1 MSADTV
7 RLKVAAAMP
16 KDQGRGIVR
25 LNSDVRNH
33 LGIHSGDYVLLKG
46 VKETVAVAW
55 PSLKEDEVLDMVRM
69 DGLIRTN
76 AGVRLGEMV
85 EVSKTTVPEATRVVL
100 APNQPVRFQP
110 GFEDYVKQQIINKPV
125 TRGDIILISSI
136 GQGLQFIATNIS
148 PGKHGRVTS
157 TTQLEVLT
165 KPAKPED
172 ITVPDVTYEDI
183 GGLGKE
189 LVKIREMIE
198 LPMKSPELFRRLGI
212 APPKGVL
219 LHGPPGTGKTL
230 IAKAV
235 ANESGASFKVINGPE
250 IMSKFYGESE
260 QKLREAFEEAE
271 KNAPSIIFIDELDSI
286 APKRAEVTGEVERR
300 VVAQL
305 LALMDGLSTRGQVI
319 VIGATNRVDD
329 IDEAL
334 RRPGRFDR
342 EIEIGVPD
350 VDGRLE
356 ILQIHTR
363 SMPLEEGV
371 DLQRLAAKTHGFVG
385 ADLAALAREAAMQ
398 ALRRALPHVDP
409 DTGDIPADVLTSL
422 FVTQVDFDLA
432 LNDVSPS
439 ALREVLVERPNVQ
452 WDDVGGLS
460 KVKMQLQEAVE
471 APIKRPEVFREM
483 GIRPPKGVLLFG
495 PPGTGKTLL
504 AKAVATESEAN
515 FISVR
520 GPEIFNKYVGESEKA
535 VREIFKKARQTAPC
549 VLFFDEIDAILS
561 TRGRSDDTGVSQR
574 IVNQFL
580 AELDGMQTLQNV
592 LVIGATNRADIL
604 DPAVLRPGRFDA
616 VVFVPPPDLD
626 ARLEIF
632 QVHTK
637 KMPLSSNV
645 DLAKLADMTEGF
657 SGADIENLVREA
669 AMAAVRKDWKP
680 KPVEMKHFE
689 EALNEVRPSLS
700 PDDVKRFLALA
711 EQVKKRQPRSSSE
724 ILPGYV

>member
-1 MSADTV
+1 MSEDSV

-33 LGIHSGDYVLLKG
+33 LGIRSGDYVLLKG
-46 VKETVAVAW
+46 TKETVAVAW

-69 DGLIRTN
+69 DGLIRNN
-76 AGVRLGEMV
+76 AGARLGEMV
-85 EVSKTTVPEATRVVL
+85 DVNKTTIPEATKVVL
-100 APNQPVRFQP
+100 APGQPVRFQQ
-110 GFEDYVKQQIINKPV
+110 GFENYVKQQIINKPI
-125 TRGDIILISSI
+125 TRGDVILISSI
-136 GQGLQFIATNIS
+136 GQGLQFTATAVS
-148 PGKHGRVTS
+148 PSKHVRITPATVV
-157 TTQLEVLT
+157 EVLT
-165 KPAKPED
+165 KPVKPED
-172 ITVPDVTYEDI
+172 VTIPKVTYEDI

-189 LVKIREMIE
+189 LTKIREMVE
-198 LPMKSPELFRRLGI
+198 LPMKSPELFKRLGI
-212 APPKGVL
+212 SPPKGVL
-219 LHGPPGTGKTL
+219 LMGPPGTGKTL

-235 ANESGASFKVINGPE
+235 ANESGANFKVINGPE

-260 QKLREAFEEAE
+260 QKLRETFEDAE
-271 KNAPSIIFIDELDSI
+271 KNAPAIIFIDELDSI

-305 LALMDGLSTRGQVI
+305 LALMDGLSSRGQVI
-319 VIGATNRVDD
+319 VIGASNRAED

-342 EIEIGVPD
+342 EIVIGVPD
-350 VDGRLE
+350 KKGRLE

-363 SMPLEEGV
+363 SMPLEEDI
-371 DLQRLAAKTHGFVG
+371 DLERLSSVTHGFVG

-398 ALRRALPHVDP
+398 ALRRVLPHVDP
-409 DTGDIPADVLTSL
+409 ETGDIPADILGSL
-422 FVTQVDFDLA
+422 FVTQADFEMA
-432 LNDVSPS
+432 LSDVSPS
-439 ALREVLVERPNVQ
+439 ALREVLVEKPNVK
-452 WDDVGGLS
+452 WEDVGGLA
-460 KVKMQLQEAVE
+460 KVKMQLREAVE
-471 APIKRPEVFREM
+471 APLKHPEVFEEM
-483 GIRPPKGVLLFG
+483 GIRTPKGVMLFG

-549 VLFFDEIDAILS
+549 ILFFDEIDAILS
-561 TRGRSDDTGVSQR
+561 SRGRQDDTGVSQR

-604 DPAVLRPGRFDA
+604 DPAVLRPGRFDGI
-616 VVFVPPPDLD
+616 VFVPPPDRD

-632 QVHTK
+632 SVHTR
-637 KMPLSSNV
+637 KMPLADDV
-645 DLAKLADMTEGF
+645 DLEKLADETEGF
-657 SGADIENLVREA
+657 CQDAPLR
-669 AMAAVRKDWKP
+669 
-680 KPVEMKHFE
+680 
-689 EALNEVRPSLS
+689 
-700 PDDVKRFLALA
+700 
-711 EQVKKRQPRSSSE
+711 RS
-724 ILPGYV
+724 IG

>member
-1 MSADTV
+1 MSEDIV

-33 LGIHSGDYVLLKG
+33 LEIRSGDYVLLKG
-46 VKETVAVAW
+46 AKETVAVAW
-55 PSLKEDEVLDMVRM
+55 PSLKEDEVLDMIRM
-69 DGLIRTN
+69 DGLIRNN
-76 AGVRLGEMV
+76 AGARLGEMV
-85 EVSKTTVPEATRVVL
+85 EVNKTNVPEATRIVL
-100 APNQPVRFQP
+100 APTQPLRFQQ
-110 GFEDYVKQQIINKPV
+110 GFENYVKQQIINKPL
-125 TRGDIILISSI
+125 TRGDVILISSI
-136 GQGLQFIATNIS
+136 GQGLQFTATNVS
-148 PGKHGRVTS
+148 PSKHVRVTPATS
-157 TTQLEVLT
+157 VEVLT
-165 KPAKPED
+165 KPTKPED
-172 ITVPDVTYEDI
+172 VTIPDVTYEDI

-198 LPMKSPELFRRLGI
+198 LPMKSPELFKRLGI
-212 APPKGVL
+212 TPPKGVL
-219 LHGPPGTGKTL
+219 LMGPPGTGKTL

-235 ANESGASFKVINGPE
+235 ANESGANFKTINGPE

-260 QKLREAFEEAE
+260 QKLRETFEDAE

-305 LALMDGLSTRGQVI
+305 LALMDGLAGRGQVI
-319 VIGATNRVDD
+319 VIGASNRPDD

-342 EIEIGVPD
+342 EIVIGVPD
-350 VDGRLE
+350 KQGRLE

-363 SMPLEEGV
+363 SMPLEEEL
-371 DLQRLAAKTHGFVG
+371 DLERLSAVTHGFVG

-409 DTGDIPADVLTSL
+409 ETGDIPADILTNL
-422 FVTQVDFDLA
+422 YVTQADFDMALA
-432 LNDVSPS
+432 EVSPS
-439 ALREVLVERPNVQ
+439 ALREVLVEKPNVK
-452 WDDVGGLS
+452 WEDVGGLA
-460 KVKMQLQEAVE
+460 KVKMQLREAVE
-471 APIKRPEVFREM
+471 APLRHPEVFEEM
-483 GIRPPKGVLLFG
+483 GIRSPKGVLLFG

-561 TRGRSDDTGVSQR
+561 SRGMRDDTGVSQR

-604 DPAVLRPGRFDA
+604 DPAALRPGRFDS
-616 VVFVPPPDLD
+616 VVFVPPPDVD

-632 QVHTK
+632 KVHSRE
-637 KMPLSSNV
+637 MPLADDVS
-645 DLAKLADMTEGF
+645 LEKLSDETEGF
-657 SGADIENLVREA
+657 SGADIEGLIREA
-669 AMAAVRKDWKP
+669 AMAAVRDDWKT

-689 EALNEVRPSLS
+689 EALREVRPSIS

-711 EQVKKRQPRSSSE
+711 EQVKKRQPQKTSD
-724 ILPGYV
+724 ILPGYM

>member
-1 MSADTV
+1 MSENSV

-33 LGIHSGDYVLLKG
+33 LGIRSGDYVLLKG

-55 PSLKEDEVLDMVRM
+55 PSLKEDEVLDMIRM
-69 DGLIRTN
+69 DGLIRNN
-76 AGVRLGEMV
+76 AGARLGEMV
-85 EVSKTTVPEATRVVL
+85 DVSKTNVPEATKVVL
-100 APNQPVRFQP
+100 APGQPVRFQQ
-110 GFEDYVKQQIINKPV
+110 GFENYVKQQIINKPI

-136 GQGLQFIATNIS
+136 GQGLQFTATTVS
-148 PGKHGRVTS
+148 PSKHVRITPDTVV
-157 TTQLEVLT
+157 EVLT

-172 ITVPDVTYEDI
+172 VKIPDVTYEDI

-189 LVKIREMIE
+189 LIKIREMVE

-212 APPKGVL
+212 TPPKGVL
-219 LHGPPGTGKTL
+219 LMGPPGTGKTL

-235 ANESGASFKVINGPE
+235 ANESGANFKVINGPE

-260 QKLREAFEEAE
+260 QKLRETFEDAE
-271 KNAPSIIFIDELDSI
+271 KNAPTIIFIDELDSI
-286 APKRAEVTGEVERR
+286 APKRADVTGEVERR

-305 LALMDGLSTRGQVI
+305 LALMDGLAGRGQVI
-319 VIGATNRVDD
+319 VIGASNRPDD

-342 EIEIGVPD
+342 EIVIGVPD
-350 VDGRLE
+350 KQGRLE

-363 SMPLEEGV
+363 SMPLEENL
-371 DLQRLAAKTHGFVG
+371 DLEKLAAVAHGFVG
-385 ADLAALAREAAMQ
+385 ADLSALAREAAMQ
-398 ALRRALPHVDP
+398 ALRRVLPHIDP
-409 DTGDIPADVLTSL
+409 ETGDIPADVLSNL
-422 FVTQVDFDLA
+422 FVTQADFDMALA
-432 LNDVSPS
+432 EVSPS
-439 ALREVLVERPNVQ
+439 ALREVLVEKPNVR
-452 WDDVGGLS
+452 WDDVGGLA
-460 KVKMQLQEAVE
+460 KVKMQLREAVE
-471 APIKRPEVFREM
+471 APLKHPEVFEEM
-483 GIRPPKGVLLFG
+483 GIRTPKGVLLFG

-561 TRGRSDDTGVSQR
+561 MRGQRDDTGVSQR

-604 DPAVLRPGRFDA
+604 DPAVLRPGRFDG
-616 VVFVPPPDLD
+616 VVFVPPPDTD
-626 ARLEIF
+626 ARLEILR
-632 QVHTK
+632 VHTRE
-637 KMPLSSNV
+637 MPLEDDVS
-645 DLAKLADMTEGF
+645 LEKLADETEGF
-657 SGADIENLVREA
+657 SGADIEGLVREA
-669 AMAAVRKDWKP
+669 AMAAVRNDWKA
-680 KPVEMKHFE
+680 KPVKMKHFE
-689 EALNEVRPSLS
+689 EALQEVRPSIS

-711 EQVKKRQPRSSSE
+711 EQVKKRQPQKDLD
-724 ILPGYV
+724 LPGYM

>member
-1 MSADTV
+1 MSEDTI

-16 KDQGRGIVR
+16 KDQGRNIIR

-33 LGIHSGDYVLLKG
+33 LGIRSGDFILLKG
-46 VKETVAVAW
+46 TKETVAICW
-55 PSLKEDEVLDMVRM
+55 PSLKEDEVLDMIRM
-69 DGLIRTN
+69 DGLIRLNT
-76 AGVRLGEMV
+76 GVKLGESV
-85 EVSKTTVPEATRVVL
+85 EVSKVIVPDAKRVTL
-100 APNQPVRFQP
+100 APSQPVRFRPDDAQRL
-110 GFEDYVKQQIINKPV
+110 KQMILNRPV
-125 TRGDIILISSI
+125 TRGDMIQIMTP
-136 GQGLQFIATNIS
+136 GGGLQLMATNVS
-148 PGKHGRVTS
+148 PGKFGKITPETNIELS
-157 TTQLEVLT
+157 NE
-165 KPAKPED
+165 PAKKED
-172 ITVPDVTYEDI
+172 ISIPDVTYEDI

-189 LVKIREMIE
+189 LVKIRETIE
-198 LPMKSPELFRRLGI
+198 LPMKSPELFKRLGI
-212 APPKGVL
+212 TPPKGVL

-260 QKLREAFEEAE
+260 QKLREAFEDAE

-305 LALMDGLSTRGQVI
+305 LALMDGLASRGQVI

-350 VDGRLE
+350 ATGRLE
-356 ILQIHTR
+356 ILHIHTR
-363 SMPLEEGV
+363 AMPLAEDV
-371 DLQRLAAKTHGFVG
+371 DLPHLAAKTHGFVG
-385 ADLAALAREAAMQ
+385 ADLSALTREAAMQ

-409 DTGDIPADVLTSL
+409 ETGDIPADILTGLYVLKE
-422 FVTQVDFDLA
+422 DFDAA

-439 ALREVLVERPNVQ
+439 ALREVYVERPNVR

-460 KVKMQLQEAVE
+460 KVKSQLMEAVE
-471 APIKRPEVFREM
+471 VPIKRPEVFSGM
-483 GIRPPKGVLLFG
+483 GIRAPKGVLLFG

-535 VREIFKKARQTAPC
+535 VREIFSKARQTAPC
-549 VLFFDEIDAILS
+549 VLFFDEIDAIMGV
-561 TRGRSDDTGVSQR
+561 RRMNDDTGVSQR

-616 VVFVPPPDLD
+616 VVFVPPPDQS
-626 ARLEIF
+626 AREEIF
-632 QVHTK
+632 KVHTQ
-637 KMPLSSNV
+637 KMPMADDVNLKV
-645 DLAKLADMTEGF
+645 LAEMTDGY
-657 SGADIENLVREA
+657 SGADIEGVCREA
-669 AMAAVRKDWKP
+669 AMTAVRDDWKV
-680 KPVEMKHFE
+680 KPVTMKHFE
-689 EALNEVRPSLS
+689 LALEETRPSLS
-700 PDDVKRFLALA
+700 PKDMERFTAMA
-711 EQVKKRQPRSSSE
+711 ESVKKRQPQESKVLS
-724 ILPGYV
+724 GYV

>member
-1 MSADTV
+1 MSEDSV

-33 LGIHSGDYVLLKG
+33 LGIRSGDYVLLKG
-46 VKETVAVAW
+46 TKETVAVAW

-69 DGLIRTN
+69 DGLIRNN
-76 AGVRLGEMV
+76 AGARLGEMV
-85 EVSKTTVPEATRVVL
+85 DVNKTTIPEATKVVL
-100 APNQPVRFQP
+100 APGQPVRFQQ
-110 GFEDYVKQQIINKPV
+110 GFENYVKQQIINKPI
-125 TRGDIILISSI
+125 TRGDVILISSI
-136 GQGLQFIATNIS
+136 GQGLQFTATAVS
-148 PGKHGRVTS
+148 PSKHVRITPATVV
-157 TTQLEVLT
+157 EVLT
-165 KPAKPED
+165 KPVKPED
-172 ITVPDVTYEDI
+172 VTIPKVTYEDI

-189 LVKIREMIE
+189 LTKIREMVE
-198 LPMKSPELFRRLGI
+198 LPMKSPELFKRLGI
-212 APPKGVL
+212 SPPKGVL
-219 LHGPPGTGKTL
+219 LMGPPGTGKTL

-235 ANESGASFKVINGPE
+235 ANESGANFKVINGPE

-260 QKLREAFEEAE
+260 QKLRETFEDAE
-271 KNAPSIIFIDELDSI
+271 KNAPAIIFIDELDSI

-305 LALMDGLSTRGQVI
+305 LALMDGLSSRGQVI
-319 VIGATNRVDD
+319 VIGASNRAED

-342 EIEIGVPD
+342 EIVIGVPD
-350 VDGRLE
+350 KKGRLE

-363 SMPLEEGV
+363 SMPLEEDI
-371 DLQRLAAKTHGFVG
+371 DLERLSSVTHGFVG

-398 ALRRALPHVDP
+398 ALRRVLPHVDP
-409 DTGDIPADVLTSL
+409 ETGDIPADILGSL
-422 FVTQVDFDLA
+422 FVTQADFDMA
-432 LNDVSPS
+432 LSDVSPS
-439 ALREVLVERPNVQ
+439 ALREVLVEKPNVK
-452 WDDVGGLS
+452 WEDVGGLA
-460 KVKMQLQEAVE
+460 KVKMQLREAVE
-471 APIKRPEVFREM
+471 APLKHPEVFEEM
-483 GIRPPKGVLLFG
+483 GIRTPKGVMLFG

-549 VLFFDEIDAILS
+549 ILFFDEIDAILS
-561 TRGRSDDTGVSQR
+561 SRGRQDDTGVSQR

-604 DPAVLRPGRFDA
+604 DPAVLRPGRFDGI
-616 VVFVPPPDLD
+616 VFVPPPDRD

-632 QVHTK
+632 
-637 KMPLSSNV
+637 
-645 DLAKLADMTEGF
+645 
-657 SGADIENLVREA
+657 
-669 AMAAVRKDWKP
+669 
-680 KPVEMKHFE
+680 
-689 EALNEVRPSLS
+689 
-700 PDDVKRFLALA
+700 
-711 EQVKKRQPRSSSE
+711 
-724 ILPGYV
+724 

>member
-1 MSADTV
+1 MSEDSV

-33 LGIHSGDYVLLKG
+33 LEVRSGDYVLLKG
-46 VKETVAVAW
+46 AKETVAVAW

-69 DGLIRTN
+69 DGLIRNN
-76 AGVRLGEMV
+76 AGARLGEMV
-85 EVSKTTVPEATRVVL
+85 EVSKTTVSEATRVVL
-100 APNQPVRFQP
+100 APSQPVRFQP
-110 GFEDYVKQQIINKPV
+110 GFENYAKQQIINKPV
-125 TRGDIILISSI
+125 TRGDVILISSI
-136 GQGLQFIATNIS
+136 GQGLQFTVTNAS
-148 PGKHGRVTS
+148 PGKHVRITPA
-157 TTQLEVLT
+157 TQVEVLT

-172 ITVPDVTYEDI
+172 ISVPDVTYEDI

-189 LVKIREMIE
+189 LVKIREMVE
-198 LPMKSPELFRRLGI
+198 LPMKSPELFQRLGI

-305 LALMDGLSTRGQVI
+305 LALMDGLAGRGQVI

-329 IDEAL
+329 VDEAL

-356 ILQIHTR
+356 ILHIHTR
-363 SMPLEEGV
+363 AMPIEEGV
-371 DLQRLAAKTHGFVG
+371 DLVGLAAKTHGFVG

-409 DTGDIPADVLTSL
+409 ETGDIPADVLSTL
-422 FVTQVDFDLA
+422 FVTQTDFDLA

-439 ALREVLVERPNVQ
+439 ALREVLVERPNVG
-452 WDDVGGLS
+452 WDDIGGLA

-561 TRGRSDDTGVSQR
+561 SRGMRDDTGVSQR

-604 DPAVLRPGRFDA
+604 DPAALRPGRFDG

-632 QVHTK
+632 QVHTRD
-637 KMPLSSNV
+637 MPLDSGV
-645 DLAKLADMTEGF
+645 DLARLAEMTEGY
-657 SGADIENLVREA
+657 SGADIEGLIREA
-669 AMAAVRKDWKP
+669 AMAAVRTDWKP

-689 EALNEVRPSLS
+689 EALQEVRPSIS

-711 EQVKKRQPRSSSE
+711 EQVKKRQPQSSPDA
-724 ILPGYV
+724 LPGYI

>member
-1 MSADTV
+1 
-7 RLKVAAAMP
+7 
-16 KDQGRGIVR
+16 
-25 LNSDVRNH
+25 
-33 LGIHSGDYVLLKG
+33 LKG
-46 VKETVAVAW
+46 AKETVAVAW

-69 DGLIRTN
+69 DGLIRNN
-76 AGVRLGEMV
+76 AGARLGEMV
-85 EVSKTTVPEATRVVL
+85 EVSKTNVPEATRIVL
-100 APNQPVRFQP
+100 APSQPLRFQQ
-110 GFEDYVKQQIINKPV
+110 GFENYVKQQIINKPL
-125 TRGDIILISSI
+125 TRGDVILISSI
-136 GQGLQFIATNIS
+136 GQGLQFTATNVS
-148 PGKHGRVTS
+148 PSKHVRVTPATS
-157 TTQLEVLT
+157 VEVLT
-165 KPAKPED
+165 KPTKPED
-172 ITVPDVTYEDI
+172 VTIPDVTYEDI

-198 LPMKSPELFRRLGI
+198 LPMKSPELFKRLGI
-212 APPKGVL
+212 TPPKGVL
-219 LHGPPGTGKTL
+219 LMGPPGTGKTL

-235 ANESGASFKVINGPE
+235 ANESGANFKTINGPE

-260 QKLREAFEEAE
+260 QKLRETFEDAE

-305 LALMDGLSTRGQVI
+305 LALMDGLAGRGQVI
-319 VIGATNRVDD
+319 VIGASNRPDD

-342 EIEIGVPD
+342 EIVIGVPD
-350 VDGRLE
+350 KQGRLE
-356 ILQIHTR
+356 VLQIHTR
-363 SMPLEEGV
+363 SMPLEEEL
-371 DLQRLAAKTHGFVG
+371 DLERLSAVTHGFVG

-409 DTGDIPADVLTSL
+409 ETGDIPADILTNL
-422 FVTQVDFDLA
+422 YVTQADFDMALA
-432 LNDVSPS
+432 EVSPS
-439 ALREVLVERPNVQ
+439 ALREVLVEKPNVK
-452 WDDVGGLS
+452 WDDVGGLA
-460 KVKMQLQEAVE
+460 KVKMQLREAVE
-471 APIKRPEVFREM
+471 APLRHPEVFEEM
-483 GIRPPKGVLLFG
+483 GIRSPKGVLLFG

-561 TRGRSDDTGVSQR
+561 SRGVRDDTGVSQR

-604 DPAVLRPGRFDA
+604 DPAALRPGRFDS
-616 VVFVPPPDLD
+616 VVFVPPPDVD

-632 QVHTK
+632 KVHTRE
-637 KMPLSSNV
+637 MPLADDVS
-645 DLAKLADMTEGF
+645 LEKLSDETEGF
-657 SGADIENLVREA
+657 SGADIEGLIREA
-669 AMAAVRKDWKP
+669 AMAAVRDDWKA
-680 KPVEMKHFE
+680 KPVELKHFE
-689 EALNEVRPSLS
+689 EALGEIRPSIS

-711 EQVKKRQPRSSSE
+711 EQVKKRQPQKTSD
-724 ILPGYV
+724 ILPGYM